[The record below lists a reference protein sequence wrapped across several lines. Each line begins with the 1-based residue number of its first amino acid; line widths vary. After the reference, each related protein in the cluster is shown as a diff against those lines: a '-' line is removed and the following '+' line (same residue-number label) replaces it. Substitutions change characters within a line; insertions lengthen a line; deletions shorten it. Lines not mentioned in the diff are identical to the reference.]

1 MKYSIRPSHNNPSKL
16 LIFENGIQ
24 AYLPDEAHLEFW
36 TRIQELEEALVSLK
50 IGMNNE
56 LKINISSFVDP
67 ILFGSQTIK
76 AAS

>member
-1 MKYSIRPSHNNPSKL
+1 MKYSIQKSRHSSVK
-16 LIFENGIQ
+16 FTYKNGVK
-24 AYLPDEAHLEFW
+24 AYRSTPVELEFW
-36 TRIQELEEALVSLK
+36 ARIQELEEALVSLK